1 MERGNLLISFLFADG
16 ETVIS
21 NINHQYDMMN
31 DLQKIAEEW
40 KDKGYIKRYMIADDD
55 VISEKLKNIEIKN
68 E

>member
-16 ETVIS
+16 ENVIS
-21 NINHQYDMMN
+21 NINHQYDMMK
-31 DLQKIAEEW
+31 DLQKTAEEW
-40 KDKGYIKRYMIADDD
+40 KDKGYIKRYVIADDD